1 MFVGLLQCCRKQL
14 IIGVR
19 MTVTLLTAAPSEDE
33 SISSG
38 TLTLQI
44 LRVNRGHFSFSIA
57 VTP

>member
-1 MFVGLLQCCRKQL
+1 M
-14 IIGVR
+14 
-19 MTVTLLTAAPSEDE
+19 TLLTAAPSEDE